1 MDGEI
6 ITLNVPDSVASER
19 IDKVLRKLY
28 PKLSRAQWQRLVR
41 SGHVTI
47 KGAPVRANYKVSGGE
62 IVRIE
67 MPPPEPTEIIP
78 EDIPLDVVYEDE
90 DLIAINKP
98 AGLVMHPATGHLSGT
113 LANAVVF
120 HYPDV
125 LEVGGVRRPGLVHRL
140 DKDTSGVVLVAKN
153 DFALNFMIAQFKARE
168 VQKVYLA
175 LVDGHITPER
185 ALIDAPLGRNPDERK
200 RMAVIEPGRTAT
212 SQPSQTRYE
221 LTELYEN
228 HSLVTCYPI
237 TGRTHQ
243 IRVHLAYIGYPIVGD
258 YIYGRRRR
266 TIPISRHFLHAH
278 RITFN
283 RPKDNEEMT
292 LEVPLPEEL
301 ANCVDNLRAEIA
313 KGTEAG

>member
-1 MDGEI
+1 MENEGEI
-6 ITLNVPDSVASER
+6 ITLQLPDDFAGER
-19 IDKVLRKLY
+19 IDKVLRSMR

-41 SGHVTI
+41 SGYVTL
-47 KGAPVRANYKVSGGE
+47 KGGPVRANYKVVGGE
-62 IVRIE
+62 SIRIV

-78 EDIPLDVVYEDE
+78 EDIPLDIVYEDE
-90 DLIAINKP
+90 NLIAINKA
-98 AGLVMHPATGHLSGT
+98 AGIVMHPATGHLTGT
-113 LANAVVF
+113 LANAVVYHF
-120 HYPDV
+120 PNI

-153 DFALNFMIAQFKARE
+153 DYALNYMIAQFKARE
-168 VQKVYLA
+168 IQKVYLA
-175 LVDGHITPER
+175 LVDGHISPEK
-185 ALIDAPLGRNPDERK
+185 ALIDAPLGRNPMERK

-221 LTELYEN
+221 LTEMYEN

-243 IRVHLAYIGYPIVGD
+243 IRVHLSYIGYPIVGD
-258 YIYGRRRR
+258 YVYGRRRR

-278 RITFN
+278 RLTFR
-283 RPKDNEEMT
+283 RPSDDQEMT

-301 ANCVDNLRAEIA
+301 ANCVAQLRAALIE
-313 KGTEAG
+313 